1 VTRLPL
7 LLAVVPLGLAS
18 PLSVAAD
25 ARIDFSRD
33 IRPILANHCWS
44 CHGSDEKARQAELR
58 LDTRDGAIAPRKKR
72 NPAIVSGNPAA
83 STLIARIDAAK
94 PSRRMPPP
102 DANKP
107 LNDRQK
113 QLLRRW
119 IEQGADYTQHWAFVP
134 PRRPPVP
141 EIRGQRSAI
150 RNPIDAFIL
159 AKLQAAK
166 LEASPEADKS
176 TLIRRITFDLTGLP
190 PTLEQVDAFFADSS
204 PEAYEKVVDRLLAS
218 PRYGEKMANLWLDLA
233 RFGDTSGYEYDSTR
247 QMWMWRDWV
256 INASNKN
263 LPFDQF
269 TIQQLAGDLLPNAT
283 VENKIASGFNR
294 NTRFNEENGS
304 DPEEF
309 VVRYNVDRTATL
321 GQVWL
326 GLTLGCA
333 ECHSHK
339 YDPISQKEFYQ
350 LYAFFTGIK
359 EPMISG
365 NHDQPLP
372 PLLQIPRP
380 GQEAARARVN
390 KELAALQA
398 RILAELK
405 KVQYVEPALSG
416 KEPHLLSLKAWE
428 ERAKSDNKLPADVQ
442 AALKIAT
449 DKRTDAQKQILRNH
463 FVRFIFR
470 GSRGAFDPLNKKH
483 DELTAQLKKIETSI
497 PYTLISEEM
506 EKPRPAYVLIRGDF
520 QQRGERVERDVPS
533 IFPPL
538 PPPPYPLPPGARDKK
553 VPPSPPRGEGSGV
566 RGPLKN
572 RLSLALWLVRPE
584 HPLTAR
590 VVVNRLWAQMF
601 GTGLVKTIGDFGT
614 QGELPSHPELLDWL
628 ATEFM
633 ASGWDTKAMLKKMAL
648 SATYRQSSVLPPQV
662 PAVDPDNRLLSR
674 APRFRHSAEEVRDSL
689 LAIAG
694 LLSDRIGGPSV
705 MPYQPPDFYK
715 GKYEK
720 WQWVVS
726 QGDDAYRRGM
736 YTFWRRTCL
745 HPMFALFDAPSRE
758 ACTVFRARTNTPL
771 QALVTLNDP
780 TFVEAARGFAQRVLT
795 EGPADLEGRIAFAF
809 RAALARQPGEREV
822 QIVKGR
828 YQRLLERYRKDTK
841 AAAELAKAGKD
852 SRAEKQDVAEQAA
865 WTGLAN
871 LLLNL
876 DETLMRE

>member
-1 VTRLPL
+1 MTRLTL
-7 LLAVVPLGLAS
+7 LLAVVPLFLTS
-18 PLSVAAD
+18 PLTTAAD
-25 ARIDFSRD
+25 AKIDYSRD

-44 CHGSDEKARQAELR
+44 CHGSDEKTREAGLR
-58 LDTRDGAIAPRKKR
+58 LDTRDGALAPRKQRK
-72 NPAIVSGNPAA
+72 PAVVAGDPAA
-83 STLIARIDAAK
+83 STLIARIEAAK
-94 PSRRMPPP
+94 PSKRMPPAE
-102 DANKP
+102 ANKP

-141 EIRGQRSAI
+141 GHPRERVIRNSQVNI
-150 RNPIDAFIL
+150 RNPIDAFVH
-159 AKLQAAK
+159 AKRQAAK
-166 LEASPEADKS
+166 LEPSPEADKC
-176 TLIRRITFDLTGLP
+176 TLIRRVTFDLTGLP
-190 PTLEQVDAFFADSS
+190 PTLAELDAFLADTS
-204 PEAYEKVVDRLLAS
+204 PDAYEKVVERLLAS

-256 INASNKN
+256 INAYNRN

-269 TIQQLAGDLLPNAT
+269 TIQQLAGDLLPRPT
-283 VENKIASGFNR
+283 RENKIASGFNR
-294 NTRFNEENGS
+294 NTRFNEEAGS

-359 EPMISG
+359 EPMLSG

-372 PLLQIPRP
+372 PLLQMPLP
-380 GQEAARARVN
+380 GQETALTTVN
-390 KELAALQA
+390 KELAELRA

-405 KVQYVEPALSG
+405 KVQYVEPATPA
-416 KEPHLLSLKAWE
+416 KEPHLLSQKAWE
-428 ERAKSDNKLPADVQ
+428 ERAKADNKLPADVQ
-442 AALKIAT
+442 AALKVAA
-449 DKRTDAQKQILRNH
+449 DKRNDAQKTALRNH
-463 FVRFIFR
+463 FVRFVFSGTR
-470 GSRGAFDPLNKKH
+470 GVFDPLNKKN
-483 DELTAQLKKIETSI
+483 DELTARQKKIEASI

-506 EKPRPAYVLIRGDF
+506 EKLRPAHVLIRGDF
-520 QQRGERVERDVPS
+520 QQRGEKVERDVPG

-538 PPPPYPLPPGARDKK
+538 PGRA
-553 VPPSPPRGEGSGV
+553 
-566 RGPLKN
+566 LKN
-572 RLSLALWLVRPE
+572 RLGLALWLVSPD

-590 VVVNRLWAQMF
+590 VAVNRLWAQLF

-614 QGELPSHPELLDWL
+614 QGELPSHPDLLDWL
-628 ATEFM
+628 ATEFI
-633 ASGWDTKAMLKKMAL
+633 ASGWDTKAMLKTMAL
-648 SATYRQSSVLPPQV
+648 SATYRQSSALPLKVPVL
-662 PAVDPDNRLLSR
+662 DPNNRLLYR
-674 APRFRHSAEEVRDSL
+674 APRFRHSAEEVRDNA
-689 LAIAG
+689 LAVAG
-694 LLSDRIGGPSV
+694 LLSNRIGGPSV

-726 QGDDAYRRGM
+726 QGDDFYRRGM

-745 HPMFALFDAPSRE
+745 HPVFALFDAPSRE
-758 ACTVFRARTNTPL
+758 DCTVWRARTNTPL

-780 TFVEAARGFAQRVLT
+780 TFVEAARVFARRVLT
-795 EGPADLEGRIAFAF
+795 EGPADLEGRIGFAF
-809 RAALARQPGEREV
+809 RVALARKPDEREV
-822 QIVKGR
+822 QVIKAR
-828 YQRLLERYRKDTK
+828 YQRLLERYRKDPK
-841 AAAELAKAGKD
+841 AATEVVKAVKNPRG
-852 SRAEKQDVAEQAA
+852 EKLDVAEYAA
-865 WTGLAN
+865 WTGMAN
-871 LLLNL
+871 LILNL
-876 DETLMRE
+876 DETLTRE